1 MAWVGLWCLTPLS
14 TIFQLYRGWQFFWWR
29 KPKYSE
35 QKYNIGVLTV
45 NIEFLWR
52 GLDTG
57 ERQAFNQSFQ
67 PFRAEPHKF
76 YIYHQYTNI
85 VFILQ

>member
-1 MAWVGLWCLTPLS
+1 VIGTDCTG
-14 TIFQLYRGWQFFWWR
+14 TKQ
-29 KPKYSE
+29 K

-57 ERQAFNQSFQ
+57 ERQAFNQFFQ

-76 YIYHQYTNI
+76 YIYRQYINI
-85 VFILQ
+85 VKLLSHTPVIITLFTLA

>member
-1 MAWVGLWCLTPLS
+1 
-14 TIFQLYRGWQFFWWR
+14 
-29 KPKYSE
+29 
-35 QKYNIGVLTV
+35 LTV

-76 YIYHQYTNI
+76 YIYRQYTNI
-85 VFILQ
+85 VFTIIIYSEENAFKMRSLKSFSLRLRLRRFSDGINRGINAMQI